1 MNKVFSGNSESSSIF
16 MAHTFS
22 VWSDSYDPMDCCLP
36 GSSVHGI
43 ILARILEWVAISFSR
58 GSSQPSDQTSVSCIG
73 GQFFTNEPL
82 GKPHGKVGELNR
94 TSLFKV
100 LSVPHCSCK
109 AWKIF
114 VHLIFALPIFLPFVV
129 PDTYP
134 PLLLGCVGWRDN

>member
-1 MNKVFSGNSESSSIF
+1 MHACSVAQSCQLF
-16 MAHTFS
+16 MTPWTTTHQA
-22 VWSDSYDPMDCCLP
+22 P
-36 GSSVHGI
+36 SVHGI

-58 GSSQPSDQTSVSCIG
+58 GSSQPSDQTSISCIG
-73 GQFFTNEPL
+73 RRFFTNEPL

-114 VHLIFALPIFLPFVV
+114 VHLIFALPIFPPFVV

-134 PLLLGCVGWRDN
+134 PLLSSGWHIRMAYKS